1 MTDIFEFSHRKPR
14 FAVIGNPVSHSKS
27 PEIHRLFG
35 KQVGI
40 ELDYTAIHVDSGGLD
55 QAIRNMQAGGLLG
68 LNITIP
74 FKEKV
79 YALSDR
85 LSPSA
90 EIACAVNT
98 VRFDPD
104 DIVFGDNTDGIGLLK
119 DLESNL
125 NREISDSRLLI
136 IGAGGAVRGILGPLL
151 SAEPASLVIANRTF
165 NRAVSLTNSFS
176 WASSVSASSFDQ
188 LHGKKFDIII
198 NGTSS
203 SLTGEN
209 LHLPNTIFSK
219 DSLAYDMMYGDKETP
234 FMSWARA
241 NGVGQAVDGLG
252 MLVEQAAASFELWH
266 HERPDTLPV
275 IRSLR

>member
-27 PEIHRLFG
+27 PEIHSMFG
-35 KQVGI
+35 EEAGI
-40 ELDYTAIHVDSGGLD
+40 EVDYTAIHIDSGGLE

-68 LNITIP
+68 LNVTIP
-74 FKEKV
+74 FKQKV
-79 YALSDR
+79 YALSDH
-85 LSPSA
+85 LSLNA
-90 EIACAVNT
+90 QIARAVNT

-104 DIVFGDNTDGIGLLK
+104 DIIFGDNTDGIGLVN

-125 NREISDSRLLI
+125 NREIRDSRLLI

-165 NRAVSLTNSFS
+165 DKAVSLANSFS
-176 WASSVSASSFDQ
+176 WAGSINASSFDQ
-188 LHGKKFDIII
+188 LHGKKFDIIV
-198 NGTSS
+198 NGTST

-234 FMSWARA
+234 FM
-241 NGVGQAVDGLG
+241 L
-252 MLVEQAAASFELWH
+252 
-266 HERPDTLPV
+266 
-275 IRSLR
+275 SLIHI